1 MDAKENQIL
10 DYINYEGF
18 VSVTKDSPKDD
29 QVFIRKLKAFGLLQV
44 STTYI
49 HQYNPTS
56 IFYKHYNS
64 LLVWEGKIEEYQFE
78 DKSVSTIV
86 NNFTGNTISQFNQ
99 NSNQISFEQINNP
112 IFIEALKH
120 ELNEEQLEIIKE
132 LVQNKSDKK
141 TIIQTLGNFGK
152 DILSNIIANVLTNP
166 NLYS

>member
-10 DYINYEGF
+10 EYINNEGF
-18 VSVTKDSPKDD
+18 ISVTKDTPSDEQD
-29 QVFIRKLKAFGLLQV
+29 FIRKLKAFGVLDNNKNK
-44 STTYI
+44 

-64 LLVWEGKIEEYQFE
+64 LLTWEGKIEEYQFE
-78 DKSVSTIV
+78 DKLVKPII

-99 NSNQISFEQINNP
+99 NPNQVSFEQINNS
-112 IFIEALKH
+112 IFVEALKH
-120 ELNEEQLEIIKE
+120 ELNEEQLEKIKK

-141 TIIQTLGNFGK
+141 TIMQTLGGFGK

-166 NLYS
+166 NLYN

>member
-10 DYINYEGF
+10 EHINNNGF
-18 VSVTKDSPKDD
+18 VSVTKDSPADE
-29 QVFIRKLKAFGLLQV
+29 QAFVRKLKAFGVLDNHKN
-44 STTYI
+44 I

-56 IFYKHYNS
+56 IFYKHYNF

-78 DKSVSTIV
+78 DKSATSIV
-86 NNFTGNTISQFNQ
+86 NNFNVNTISQFNQ

-112 IFIEALKH
+112 VFTEALKH
-120 ELNEEQLEIIKE
+120 ELSEEQLEIIKE

-141 TIIQTLGNFGK
+141 TIIQTIGGFGK